1 MLHNRRSPPL
11 PISHHVPASR
21 TAQPSMCSSTEA
33 AQVEWGQGV
42 LSSLTAV
49 ARR

>member
-1 MLHNRRSPPL
+1 MLHSRRSPPL

-21 TAQPSMCSSTEA
+21 MAQPSMCSLMEA

-42 LSSLTAV
+42 SSLLTAV
-49 ARR
+49 AGR